1 MGVRKKWDL
10 PSEHR
15 AALLVLSAVFL
26 LGGGLGCLF
35 AALANE
41 AGAQELADYLA
52 DYLSLALDGRL
63 PRGLWVVLWRQL
75 KYLLA
80 ALVLGLTAL
89 GVVGLPLLF
98 GAQGF
103 AFTFSVACFC
113 RVFGVRGLF
122 PAFAIFGVPALLW
135 VPALFFVGPPG
146 FLSAQRR
153 LRLSLGEGGG
163 SPLNGGFWPRAG
175 LCTAL
180 GLAAGLLE
188 YWAVPVLLRTAAR
201 LVL

>member
-63 PRGLWVVLWRQL
+63 PRGLWVALWRQL

-103 AFTFSVACFC
+103 ALTFSVACFC

-153 LRLSLGEGGG
+153 LRLLASCRPVYGPGFGGG
-163 SPLNGGFWPRAG
+163 SAGVLGGPRPAADRG
-175 LCTAL
+175 PSGPVTLSL
-180 GLAAGLLE
+180 GSF
-188 YWAVPVLLRTAAR
+188 
-201 LVL
+201 

>member
-1 MGVRKKWDL
+1 MGMRKKWDL
-10 PSEHR
+10 LSEQR
-15 AALLVLSAVFL
+15 VALLVLGTVFF

-35 AALANE
+35 AALANG

-52 DYLSLALDGRL
+52 DYLALARDGRL
-63 PRGLWVVLWRQL
+63 PHGLWTALWGQL

-80 ALVLGLTAL
+80 ALVLSLTAL
-89 GVVGLPLLF
+89 GIVGLPLLF

-103 AFTFSVACFC
+103 VFTFSVACFC
-113 RVFGVRGLF
+113 RVFGTRGLF
-122 PAFAIFGVPALLW
+122 PAFALFGASALLW
-135 VPALFFVGPPG
+135 APALFFAGVPG

-153 LRLSLGEGGG
+153 LRLSMGEGGG
-163 SPLNGGFWPRAG
+163 SLTGGSFWPRAG
-175 LCTAL
+175 LCVAL

-188 YWAVPVLLRTAAR
+188 YWVVPVLLRAAAR

>member
-113 RVFGVRGLF
+113 RVCFPLLPSSECPPCCGCPPCFSWARRGF
-122 PAFAIFGVPALLW
+122 SLL
-135 VPALFFVGPPG
+135 
-146 FLSAQRR
+146 S
-153 LRLSLGEGGG
+153 GG
-163 SPLNGGFWPRAG
+163 SGCPWERG
-175 LCTAL
+175 
-180 GLAAGLLE
+180 
-188 YWAVPVLLRTAAR
+188 AVLR
-201 LVL
+201 